1 MTDTYAAPV
10 SKPLP
15 TRERILDAALDLF
28 IERGVAGTTVSDIER
43 AVGLAA
49 GTGSFYRHYKSKEE
63 LVVAAFQRG
72 VTRLV
77 SELEPAR
84 VAETAAAVDP
94 HERAVRDYRAMLGE
108 MRAFYPLWL
117 LMQSERE
124 QFPELQNVFIDALGM
139 REWDLRWDQDRV
151 RTIAIAALT
160 GFHQLAM
167 LDNVYYGKIDFEEFI
182 AALVEFGEIAES
194 RDA

>member
-10 SKPLP
+10 SEPRLP

-63 LVVAAFQRG
+63 LVVPAFQRG
-72 VTRLV
+72 VTQMV
-77 SELEPAR
+77 TELETAR
-84 VAETAAAVDP
+84 AIDTAIDDA
-94 HERAVRDYRAMLGE
+94 HERTVRDYRAMLGE
-108 MRAFYPLWL
+108 MRVFHPLWL
-117 LMQSERE
+117 LMLSERD
-124 QFPELQNVFIDALGM
+124 QFPELQHVFIDALGM
-139 REWDLRWDQDRV
+139 REWDLNWDKDRV

-167 LDNVYYGKIDFEEFI
+167 LDKEYYGKVDFEEFI
-182 AALVEFGEIAES
+182 AALVEFTEIADSHES
-194 RDA
+194 

>member
-1 MTDTYAAPV
+1 MTETYAAPV
-10 SKPLP
+10 SKPRTP

-63 LVVAAFQRG
+63 LVVPAFQRG
-72 VTRLV
+72 VSRMAT
-77 SELEPAR
+77 ELEGAR
-84 VAETAAAVDP
+84 AVDTAVDDA
-94 HERAVRDYRAMLGE
+94 HERTVRDYRAMLGE

-117 LMQSERE
+117 LMQSERD
-124 QFPELQNVFIDALGM
+124 QFPELHDVFIDALGM
-139 REWDLRWDQDRV
+139 REWDLRWDDDRV

-167 LDNVYYGKIDFEEFI
+167 LDDVYYGKIDVEEFI
-182 AALVEFGEIAES
+182 AALVELVELGES
-194 RDA
+194 HDA